1 MAVDVTSLQ
10 LAIID
15 AAVPITEIAAE
26 LREADI
32 AAAAPIDTGALSQSG
47 EVSVQGT
54 GDGAVATI
62 KFTEEYA
69 GFLDTGTSPH
79 TIEGNPLLSFN
90 WNGAQVIVHS
100 VQHPGSHK
108 WDGWFSDRALDDGLW
123 GLACQA
129 AADSYPIR

>member
-1 MAVDVTSLQ
+1 MATDVSM
-10 LAIID
+10 LALAVID
-15 AAVPITEIAAE
+15 AAVPICEIAAD

-62 KFTEEYA
+62 KFTEDYA
-69 GFLDTGTSPH
+69 GFLDSGTGPH
-79 TIEGNPLLSFN
+79 RIEGNPYLAFN
-90 WNGAQVIVHS
+90 WNGVDVVVRS
-100 VQHPGSHK
+100 VNHPGSTLHK
-108 WDGWFSDRALDDGLW
+108 GWFTDRALDDSLW

-129 AADSYPIR
+129 AIDGYVIR